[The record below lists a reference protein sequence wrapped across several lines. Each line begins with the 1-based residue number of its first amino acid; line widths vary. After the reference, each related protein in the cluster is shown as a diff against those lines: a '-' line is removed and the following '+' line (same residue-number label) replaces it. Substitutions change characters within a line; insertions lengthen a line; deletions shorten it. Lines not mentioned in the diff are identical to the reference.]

1 MSLVKKKNSR
11 KGNRKYTCLIN
22 VNITIKLGKEHVKLI
37 MINKKSTC
45 GASHT
50 LINITCY
57 LCLWYNIQ
65 I

>member
-1 MSLVKKKNSR
+1 MSLVIKKIYIEKEKHFN
-11 KGNRKYTCLIN
+11 KLIN

-50 LINITCY
+50 Y
-57 LCLWYNIQ
+57 SQ
-65 I
+65 RH